1 MEQNSTSGAGGAD
14 GATSGPGGADGP
26 RGSLSARIRARL
38 PELRETEARVAR
50 AVLEQGAGLVHLS
63 VSDVAALA
71 GTASSTVVRT
81 CQRLGF
87 RGFQELKLQAARQA
101 PEPPPPLVDEP
112 AAHALAATLRA
123 SREALDGVA
132 ATLDTG
138 ALAAAAEALH
148 TASRVVVVGAGLSGA
163 VALDVAY
170 RLRALGCQVDAPP
183 DPLTAQLAA
192 AQLPPDGVCL
202 AISHT
207 GATRT
212 TVDTARRARAAGAS
226 VVTLT
231 SYARSPLSETSSQV
245 LVAGGQDLV
254 FGLETSASRIAHL
267 AAVDALTHLLMGLR
281 PETARRHL
289 DLSADITAD
298 HAY

>member
-1 MEQNSTSGAGGAD
+1 MEQNSASGG
-14 GATSGPGGADGP
+14 
-26 RGSLSARIRARL
+26 RLSAQIRAKL
-38 PELRETEARVAR
+38 PELRDTEARVAR
-50 AVLEQGAGLVHLS
+50 VVLDQGAALVHLS

-71 GTASSTVVRT
+71 GTAPSTVVRA

-87 RGFQELKLQAARQA
+87 RGFQEVKIEAARQVT
-101 PEPPPPLVDEP
+101 PPPSPAPDDP
-112 AAHALAATLRA
+112 AARALAETVRA
-123 SREALDGVA
+123 SRAALDGVA
-132 ATLDTG
+132 ATLG
-138 ALAAAAEALH
+138 AAVLSAAADAVHA
-148 TASRVVVVGAGLSGA
+148 APRIVVAAAGLSSA
-163 VALDVAY
+163 VALDAAY
-170 RLRALGCQVDAPP
+170 RLRALGCAVDAPA

-202 AISHT
+202 AVSHT

-212 TVDTARRARAAGAS
+212 TVDTARRARGAGAA
-226 VVTLT
+226 VVALT
-231 SYARSPLSETSSQV
+231 SYARSPLSETSTHV

-267 AAVDALTHLLMGLR
+267 AAVDALTHTLMALR
-281 PETARRHL
+281 PATARRHL